1 MKIFEISIF
10 APFLSIETPRP
21 TNISQ
26 MPSNT
31 SVSDHD
37 PLKIAGKVLEY
48 RSGIEVKNRWV
59 SLNKETS

>member
-1 MKIFEISIF
+1 MFEISIF

-48 RSGIEVKNRWV
+48 RSGIEVKNR
-59 SLNKETS
+59 